1 MESYTLYLDEILPN
15 TGAGLN
21 YFCLAGILASEENY
35 TNEIIPAINQI
46 KNNIFDNT
54 TVILHEADIRK
65 AAVGTPYE
73 VMRQEVKRKSYISQ
87 INEFFQEQNFHV
99 LGVAI
104 HEDQLKHLYPN
115 LRDKYFIG
123 LQVILEN
130 YVNFLERKNAI
141 GNIIIESRNPKQDQ
155 QLQIHFHNLK
165 ATGTLFYE
173 QYTLQKHLGTISFTL
188 KADNIVGIQIA
199 DMIPNPLNRQLSGM
213 KQKIPGLIEEI
224 NKKAYDGA
232 IGENKR
238 FGIKLIP

>member
-15 TGAGLN
+15 AGLK
-21 YFCLAGILASEENY
+21 YFCLAGILASEESY
-35 TNEIIPAINQI
+35 TKEIIPAVNQI
-46 KNNIFDNT
+46 KNEIFNNT

-65 AAVGTPYE
+65 AMVGTPYE
-73 VMRQEVKRKSYISQ
+73 VMKQEVKRKAYISH
-87 INEFFQEQNFHV
+87 INKLFQEQNFHV

-141 GNIIIESRNPKQDQ
+141 GSIIIESRNPKQDQ
-155 QLQIHFHNLK
+155 QLQNHFYNLK

-173 QYTLQKHLGTISFTL
+173 QSTLQKHLGTINFTL
-188 KADNIVGIQIA
+188 KADNIIGIQIA

-224 NKKAYDGA
+224 NKKSYDGS
-232 IGENKR
+232 IGENQR